1 MAHAR
6 SVCGGSGVTALGRI
20 AQWVTSSPEV
30 TDARR
35 SAATDAFADTLACM
49 IAGAA
54 DVSTRG
60 ALAAASQPD
69 PRESAMCVDGKLRSP
84 GAAALINGTA
94 AHALDLDD
102 NFIGAATH
110 ASAVLVPALL
120 AAARIAGADGAG
132 LLDAYLVG
140 LQVQREIGREL
151 AAKHYTAGWHATS
164 TIGPIGGAAAVA
176 HLLELDARR
185 TAAAM
190 SVAVST
196 ASGLKLQFGTP
207 VKPVHAGFAA
217 RSSVEAAL
225 FAEAGVAGRSDILE
239 GERGFAALYGAP
251 LADWPTEP
259 VDTSAVHAIE
269 QPGLFPKLYPC
280 CGSTHLAIDAVL
292 DLIREH
298 SFAAADVAEIVVTVL
313 RPNAANLPYTHPEN
327 PTQAKFSMQYA
338 LTAALEGGTV
348 SMTDFEQEVVRER
361 RSHPLLDKIS
371 VRTWSEEA
379 ERIMLDQGRTP
390 HRVEVTLADGRKLD
404 RQREVARGAVSEPF
418 APWEKRRKFSALT
431 GLDDSHYDAILRLA
445 ESPNIDAIDRVL
457 LAANETKDEANG

>member
-1 MAHAR
+1 MT
-6 SVCGGSGVTALGRI
+6 VLERI
-20 AQWVTSSPEV
+20 ADWVTSGAPVSAP
-30 TDARR
+30 RR
-35 SAATDAFADTLACM
+35 AAAADAFADTLACM
-49 IAGAA
+49 IAGAS
-54 DVSTRG
+54 DVSTLG
-60 ALAAASQPD
+60 ALAVASQAD
-69 PRESAMCVDGKLRSP
+69 PRESAICVDGAMRAP
-84 GAAALINGTA
+84 GSAALVNGTA

-120 AAARIAGADGAG
+120 ATARLADADGPA

-140 LQVQREIGREL
+140 LQVQREIGREV

-176 HLLELDARR
+176 HLLGLDASR
-185 TAAAM
+185 TTAAM
-190 SVAVST
+190 SVAVSS
-196 ASGLKLQFGTP
+196 ASGLKRQFGTP

-225 FAEAGVAGRSDILE
+225 FAEAGVTGRADILE

-251 LADWPTEP
+251 SADWPAEP
-259 VDTSAVHAIE
+259 IDTSAVHAIE

-280 CGSTHLAIDAVL
+280 CGSTHLAIDAVV
-292 DLIREH
+292 DLLREH
-298 SFAAADVAEIVVTVL
+298 SFAVADVAEIVVTVL

-327 PTQAKFSMQYA
+327 PTQARFSMQYA

-348 SMTDFEQEVVRER
+348 SMSDFEPARVRER
-361 RSHPLLDKIS
+361 RGHPLFDRIS

-390 HRVEVTLADGRKLD
+390 HRVELTLTDGRRLD

-418 APWEKRRKFSALT
+418 APWEKRRKFTSLSNLA
-431 GLDDSHYDAILRLA
+431 DSHYDAVLRLA
-445 ESPNIDAIDRVL
+445 ESPNIDAIERL
-457 LAANETKDEANG
+457 LRAASEPRNGAG

>member
-1 MAHAR
+1 M
-6 SVCGGSGVTALGRI
+6 TALERI
-20 AQWVTSSPEV
+20 AEWVTSNPPI
-30 TDARR
+30 TAARR
-35 SAATDAFADTLACM
+35 AAATDAFVDTLACM
-49 IAGAA
+49 VAGAS
-54 DVSTRG
+54 DVSTLG
-60 ALAAASQPD
+60 AIAVASQAD
-69 PRESAMCVDGKLRSP
+69 PRESAMCVDGAMRAP
-84 GAAALINGTA
+84 GSAALINGTA

-120 AAARIAGADGAG
+120 AAARQAGADGAS
-132 LLDAYLVG
+132 LLEAYLVG
-140 LQVQREIGREL
+140 LQVQREIGREV

-164 TIGPIGGAAAVA
+164 TIGQVGGAAAVA
-176 HLLELDARR
+176 HLLGLDA
-185 TAAAM
+185 TQTVAAM

-196 ASGLKLQFGTP
+196 ASGLKRQFGTP

-225 FAEAGVAGRSDILE
+225 FAQAGVAGRSDILE

-251 LADWPTEP
+251 HAGWPTAP
-259 VDTSAVHAIE
+259 IDTSAVHAIE

-292 DLIREH
+292 DLLREH

-327 PTQAKFSMQYA
+327 PTQARFSMQYA
-338 LTAALEGGTV
+338 LTSALEGGSVT
-348 SMTDFEQEVVRER
+348 MTDFEPATVRER
-361 RSHPLLDKIS
+361 RTHPLLDRIS
-371 VRTWSEEA
+371 VRTWSEQA

-390 HRVEVTLADGRKLD
+390 HRVELTLTDGRKLD

-418 APWEKRRKFSALT
+418 APWEKRRKFTSLS
-431 GLDDSHYDAILRLA
+431 GLSDAHYDAVLRLA
-445 ESPNIDAIDRVL
+445 ESPNIDAIERL
-457 LAANETKDEANG
+457 LGAAIRLRNGAGE